1 MRWETKNKA
10 RKSRFTSNVT
20 TLNYVQS
27 VLFRCP
33 FFFSILTHF
42 IKLEIFPPP
51 SNTSL
56 YHSHSLIGKVTICNF
71 FCYMFSSFK
80 HTKIRTTNIGIVSGG
95 AKISQGEIRYGV
107 GDKIERF
114 FFHFGRREVATPIG
128 TETSGSDNLNLSV
141 CLCFF
146 KSGELVFST
155 TVNKKKLYV
164 KTTTLNATI

>member
-20 TLNYVQS
+20 TLNCVQS

-51 SNTSL
+51 LQYLSL
-56 YHSHSLIGKVTICNF
+56 SQPLTDWKSYDLQF
-71 FCYMFSSFK
+71 FCYIFSSFK

-155 TVNKKKLYV
+155 TVNKK
-164 KTTTLNATI
+164 NCM